1 MQPARACPRRSR
13 LPPPELRNTAN
24 SPHGSFLK
32 GRSFALRQGGCLA
45 TTELFRRQPLGAA
58 ARLPFKPRQVGLPAP
73 LAPACRVLKTPYF
86 LSPCRAQPSQAL
98 SESLRRIQTQ
108 TFIFFFHQDQSQ
120 ESCVPSCLH
129 PHPQPPS
136 MATWLC
142 RCQQFAAGVGRESRL
157 AALHPGK
164 AWVLDPS
171 SSHQARPTATSPRL
185 SHHHRILAGWALV
198 GSSGLARKW
207 GNPDSG
213 MLKRKELVG
222 SARGSDGRLL
232 PH

>member
-24 SPHGSFLK
+24 SLHGSFLK

-108 TFIFFFHQDQSQ
+108 TFIFFFFF
-120 ESCVPSCLH
+120 PSRPKPRELCPVLSA
-129 PHPQPPS
+129 PSPPAPKHGNVALPLS
-136 MATWLC
+136 AV
-142 RCQQFAAGVGRESRL
+142 RCGSGQGKPAGCT
-157 AALHPGK
+157 P
-164 AWVLDPS
+164 
-171 SSHQARPTATSPRL
+171 PRKGL
-185 SHHHRILAGWALV
+185 
-198 GSSGLARKW
+198 GS
-207 GNPDSG
+207 
-213 MLKRKELVG
+213 
-222 SARGSDGRLL
+222 
-232 PH
+232 